1 MLNTDF
7 ELFFD
12 LELDGD
18 GKTVC
23 ILDNTCASKKTCGKD
38 GICPMA
44 ETYEQAQTYAQVCA
58 GLSKGFLTLVKFR
71 CPNIFSLNFGTFLLS
86 RLSAY

>member
-23 ILDNTCASKKTCGKD
+23 ILDNSCASKKTCGKD

-44 ETYEQAQTYAQVCA
+44 ETYEQAETYAQVCA
-58 GLSKGFLTLVKFR
+58 GSVLWLVYQGD
-71 CPNIFSLNFGTFLLS
+71 I
-86 RLSAY
+86 

>member
-1 MLNTDF
+1 MMLNTDF

-44 ETYEQAQTYAQVCA
+44 ETYVQAETYAQV
-58 GLSKGFLTLVKFR
+58 
-71 CPNIFSLNFGTFLLS
+71 
-86 RLSAY
+86 

>member
-23 ILDNTCASKKTCGKD
+23 TLDNTCASRNTCGKN

-44 ETYEQAQTYAQVCA
+44 ETYKQAESYAQVRRVQ
-58 GLSKGFLTLVKFR
+58 TLIKDDCTDKLVDDISPGKTDSFKLVDQ
-71 CPNIFSLNFGTFLLS
+71 F
-86 RLSAY
+86 

>member
-12 LELDGD
+12 VELDGD
-18 GKTVC
+18 GKAVC
-23 ILDNTCASKKTCGKD
+23 ILDNTCASKKNCGKD

-44 ETYEQAQTYAQVCA
+44 ETYDQAATYAQV
-58 GLSKGFLTLVKFR
+58 LKTYNSESVKQD
-71 CPNIFSLNFGTFLLS
+71 NILLK
-86 RLSAY
+86 RVN